1 MSDMSLADEL
11 VKVLNEVDPETGLT
25 YRDQIM
31 QTVRQKAMGG
41 DLEFVKLLER
51 AQRMRA
57 QGDAQGEP

>member
-31 QTVRQKAMGG
+31 QAVRQKAKGG
-41 DLEFVKLLER
+41 DPEFVKLLER
-51 AQRMRA
+51 AQRKRA
-57 QGDAQGEP
+57 HGDAQGEP